1 MHASKKPRPTSKTT
15 IFAKHEVFEVVVM
28 VTR

>member
-1 MHASKKPRPTSKTT
+1 MHAETLRFAGKSI
-15 IFAKHEVFEVVVM
+15 IFSERKVFEVVVM